1 MSGEARIRRPIP
13 LFLLLLLLQLLPASS
28 SREAA
33 DRQPSMSQTSERTDE
48 RTSEWRRSGGFHL
61 PPLSPL
67 FTRQTSFVLPR
78 SLIRA
83 QLQLDCFFFFWP
95 PTMESFSLFLV
106 ECHFGVGGAFLTAH
120 RAPQANLSANQQR
133 ARESEREATK
143 AKRVI
148 ITLAAC
154 SAPTRPIKVIVGAAS
169 FNGSLARNLHTP
181 ARAASG
187 RSFASP
193 SSRRAHAQLISTR
206 LSDSA
211 SFLPSFLFACLLAA
225 DSTSGLVA

>member
-1 MSGEARIRRPIP
+1 M
-13 LFLLLLLLQLLPASS
+13 FLLLLLLQLLPASS

-106 ECHFGVGGAFLTAH
+106 ECHFGVGGAFLMAH

-148 ITLAAC
+148 ITLAAR